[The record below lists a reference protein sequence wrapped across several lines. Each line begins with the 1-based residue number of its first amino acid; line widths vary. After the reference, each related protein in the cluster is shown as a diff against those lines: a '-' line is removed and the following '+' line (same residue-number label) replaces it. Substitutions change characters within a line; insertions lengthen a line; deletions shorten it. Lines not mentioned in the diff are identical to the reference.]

1 MCSTTSSHV
10 RPMACLKFDAAMSQ
24 YEWSPWLRCSQSD
37 ITGSRSWMTAKR
49 AKPGPGWKSSHQR
62 WSANIPLFQCPYFFC
77 YYLVVYL
84 FEHIILLISIKWKS
98 HNYSPVSN
106 KALPGTEETSL
117 SSANSSSSVGGWCV
131 RGQLET
137 AAVSC
142 SSNRIQTWIRPV
154 TDRDIKV
161 RKQRPGQ
168 THTHTHTPCLY
179 LYRHQTPAGHSPSH
193 PHCWLSVPVISL
205 ANWQAAPP
213 GRPVWMTSCISLQ
226 AAVIKSNIP
235 QVIENPLFQIARLIK
250 IEIETEFFKKKKQYH
265 HNYEVERLYTWEH
278 LRR

>member
-1 MCSTTSSHV
+1 MSDQWRVWSSMLPCPSMSGRHGYAAARVTSQEV
-10 RPMACLKFDAAMSQ
+10 EAGWQQK
-24 YEWSPWLRCSQSD
+24 
-37 ITGSRSWMTAKR
+37 GRSLDLDEKVVIR
-49 AKPGPGWKSSHQR
+49 DGQQIFHFFSVH
-62 WSANIPLFQCPYFFC
+62 IFFC

-161 RKQRPGQ
+161 RKQRPG
-168 THTHTHTPCLY
+168 HTHTPCLY

-226 AAVIKSNIP
+226 EAVIKSNIP
-235 QVIENPLFQIARLIK
+235 QVIENPLFQIARLIE
-250 IEIETEFFKKKKQYH
+250 IEIYIYIFF
-265 HNYEVERLYTWEH
+265 
-278 LRR
+278 